1 MSPVPPLVV
10 ITRLLAPLGTSMEKY
25 CCALVAPASPD
36 TATPFRSGVVPPA
49 RLLSKV
55 AVTACAADMV
65 TVQVPVP
72 LQAPDQPVKLEPLA
86 GVALSVTLAPE
97 TKLAVQVAPQSMPDG
112 ELETVPVPDPA
123 RVIVRP

>member
-1 MSPVPPLVV
+1 
-10 ITRLLAPLGTSMEKY
+10 
-25 CCALVAPASPD
+25 
-36 TATPFRSGVVPPA
+36 
-49 RLLSKV
+49 
-55 AVTACAADMV
+55 MV